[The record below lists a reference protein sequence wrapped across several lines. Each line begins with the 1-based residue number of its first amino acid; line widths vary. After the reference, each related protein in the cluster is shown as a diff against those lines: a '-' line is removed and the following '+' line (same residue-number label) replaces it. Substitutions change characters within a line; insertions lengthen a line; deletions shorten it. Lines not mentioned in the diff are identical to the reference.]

1 MESQSIGGTGTI
13 STFDGKTVMM
23 EMEIQFSKGRV
34 DRILVFYGD
43 DPTQIAIVS
52 DGWYHIMMTMYMS
65 SESYDLS

>member
-1 MESQSIGGTGTI
+1 MESQSTGGTGTI

-43 DPTQIAIVS
+43 DPTQIATVS
-52 DGWYHIMMTMYMS
+52 DGN
-65 SESYDLS
+65 L

>member
-1 MESQSIGGTGTI
+1 MESQSTGGTGTI

-52 DGWYHIMMTMYMS
+52 
-65 SESYDLS
+65 